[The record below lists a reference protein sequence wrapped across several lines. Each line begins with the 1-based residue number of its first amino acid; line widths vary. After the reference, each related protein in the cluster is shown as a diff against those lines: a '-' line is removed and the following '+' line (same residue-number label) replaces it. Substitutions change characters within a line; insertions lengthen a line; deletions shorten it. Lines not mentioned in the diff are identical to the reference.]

1 MLIEPAFDFRT
12 LRSPGLVM
20 YYSKAPYHL
29 CEPKLPIPA
38 SQPTNAIYGPFERRP
53 AGEFLKFTL
62 HRTPIEQLA
71 ARWRTGD
78 IREVVRRMGSPT
90 AGMAREAQRALL
102 LERSAADAKALVDFQ
117 VAVRKEFNVILVV
130 RAGAHLQLEEGAELF
145 AHLAFAA
152 IRTLLAEVDQYS
164 RGWASLERTLA
175 SEPVTVG
182 SLLAGVASTFAFYF
196 GSSSSPNSGA
206 PGSLPTN
213 PRQSHRKA
221 SATCAAPSLSPEL
234 ATPSFRSGRHSA
246 TALLAVGVQRLV

>member
-12 LRSPGLVM
+12 LRSPGITM
-20 YYSKAPYHL
+20 YYSKAPFHV
-29 CEPKLPIPA
+29 CVPNLPIPA
-38 SQPTNAIYGPFERRP
+38 SEPTTAIYGPFERRP
-53 AGEFLKFTL
+53 VGEFLKFTL
-62 HRTPIEQLA
+62 HRSPIEQLV

-90 AGMAREAQRALL
+90 AGMAREAQLALL

-117 VAVRKEFNVILVV
+117 VAVRKEFNVFCVV

-152 IRTLLAEVDQYS
+152 IRTLLAEVDEYS

-182 SLLAGVASTFAFYF
+182 SLLAGVASTIAFYF
-196 GSSSSPNSGA
+196 GTCSTSKSSSAASPQAG
-206 PGSLPTN
+206 
-213 PRQSHRKA
+213 PRPSRRKA
-221 SATCAAPSLSPEL
+221 SSTCAPPTLSPEL
-234 ATPSFRSGRHSA
+234 ATPSFGSGRLSA
-246 TALLAVGVQRLV
+246 TALLAAGGLRRF